1 MNLKKFADEL
11 EDRLRDKDLELKNRE
26 QDYNNIVREIR
37 EKDNKIKDLDL
48 VISANKSKLNE
59 LESRLKMGG

>member
-59 LESRLKMGG
+59 LESRLKMGS